1 MVIHTL
7 GEATTATR
15 VDHPFSESRCKQ
27 WGASVWA
34 LLVALLLHL
43 SVIVLLPQE
52 WLLSQQ
58 FSQGDDAEP
67 LEVTLLP
74 PEPLSPDDLQY
85 VEANPQA
92 PENTPDRTDQYSFR
106 NQQAA
111 SQSSNDALPEA
122 PNVNGEEEDAHKIVQ
137 GAQQQAAPLSP
148 GVYSPAVLA
157 GEGPGSEGGK
167 AGAQAAVPVAPAQPL
182 PAPEFIQQKPDTEDG
197 LGSSLETPGQASEVL
212 PNPQPDA
219 PINVYQPPAHTAAA
233 QLGDGNGGAVEAKPM
248 PRKRPRLAP
257 ELVQGPLMRS
267 RGSVSHR
274 GTIAIDATFSEFGEY
289 QQQFYAALQ
298 AGWYQEIE
306 FFQPIDTSARV
317 VVGFRIKADGSI
329 HDVEVLHTTAGEIAT
344 LICETAIT
352 KRSPFRP
359 WTRDMVQVF
368 GDERTLRVAFH
379 YR

>member
-1 MVIHTL
+1 M
-7 GEATTATR
+7 
-15 VDHPFSESRCKQ
+15 
-27 WGASVWA
+27 WA
-34 LLVALLLHL
+34 LLIALLLHL

-58 FSQGDDAEP
+58 FTQGDDAEP

-74 PEPLSPDDLQY
+74 PDPISPDEMQY

-111 SQSSNDALPEA
+111 SHRTNDAQPEA

-137 GAQQQAAPLSP
+137 GTQQQAAPLSP
-148 GVYSPAVLA
+148 GVYSPAVHA
-157 GEGPGSEGGK
+157 GEGPDSEGGK
-167 AGAQAAVPVAPAQPL
+167 AGAQAAVSVAPAQPL

-212 PNPQPDA
+212 PNSQPDA
-219 PINVYQPPAHTAAA
+219 PINVYQPPEQTAAA
-233 QLGDGNGGAVEAKPM
+233 QLGDGSGGAVDAKPM

-257 ELVQGPLMRS
+257 ELVHGPLMRS
-267 RGSVSHR
+267 RGSVSRR

-317 VVGFRIKADGSI
+317 VVGFLIKADGSI

-359 WTRDMVQVF
+359 WTREMVQVF